1 MFVCLLINNCLYF
14 LSFLLICNN
23 NAVMH
28 GCKLIIILEGLISE
42 YQKLRRPG
50 PHRRYNVSKSGRR
63 EQCHYFE
70 KIKRRKQFDGE
81 HAPIV

>member
-28 GCKLIIILEGLISE
+28 GGKLIIILEGLISE

-50 PHRRYNVSKSGRR
+50 RTDGVMSQSGRR